1 MEEDLE
7 GALSILFRHLVRAD
21 GTEDCEGDIPFGVLN
36 RERRIRREA
45 AVRIQNRFR
54 ERLHQRRAE
63 VMEEDAEEP
72 FPWLEWQQW
81 SNELPE
87 ECHTAMFQFYFHRRH
102 YQKRRKAAVLIQR
115 CLRQHMQHQQAQTP
129 PFTEHEFDWEGWQQW
144 ANEAPEEWNA
154 ALSLVVHEVVRADA
168 TEAGAL
174 VITDATTEAGR
185 LFQLHLSRRHYQNR
199 QRAAFRI
206 QHNFR
211 RHLCKRRAETMI
223 LLMRSA
229 AVRIQHRYRGH
240 FRTRQVS
247 DAAQLFSLIQTMSSA
262 AVRVQHRYPEHI
274 RHRYRERIQHMHIDV
289 EYVLAAVTVQR
300 RYRTHLLKMRR
311 LGAFLQRRLHD
322 LFMRRH
328 YQAIFIQRRYRE
340 RLMRRFTRSHP
351 LFGSHRM
358 KRTCSQCNVLFEVK
372 LQKCPRC
379 GQRLCCQAC
388 YRRHHNTAYACTPF
402 W

>member
-21 GTEDCEGDIPFGVLN
+21 GTEDREGDIPFGVLN
-36 RERRIRREA
+36 RDRRIRREA

-54 ERLHQRRAE
+54 ERLHQRRAQ

-72 FPWLEWQQW
+72 FPWLQWQQW
-81 SNELPE
+81 SSELPE

-154 ALSLVVHEVVRADA
+154 ALSLVVHELVRADA

-185 LFQLHLSRRHYQNR
+185 LFQFHLSRRHYQNR

-211 RHLCKRRAETMI
+211 RHLCKRRAATMI
-223 LLMRSA
+223 LRMRSA
-229 AVRIQHRYRGH
+229 AVRIQHRYCGH
-240 FRTRQVS
+240 LRTRQVS
-247 DAAQLFSLIQTMSSA
+247 DAEQLFSLILTMRSA
-262 AVRVQHRYPEHI
+262 AVRIQHH
-274 RHRYRERIQHMHIDV
+274 YRERIRRHI
-289 EYVLAAVTVQR
+289 AAV
-300 RYRTHLLKMRR
+300 
-311 LGAFLQRRLHD
+311 
-322 LFMRRH
+322 
-328 YQAIFIQRRYRE
+328 FIQRRYRE